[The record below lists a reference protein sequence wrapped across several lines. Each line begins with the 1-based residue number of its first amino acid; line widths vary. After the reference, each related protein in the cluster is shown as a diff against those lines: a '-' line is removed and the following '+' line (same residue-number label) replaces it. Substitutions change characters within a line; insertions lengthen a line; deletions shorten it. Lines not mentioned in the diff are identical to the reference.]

1 MTDKKLPEYSAVENA
16 LNSSGL
22 AVSSAELHGLLVGML
37 SGGLNIDDQSWKPA
51 LFDYTNDG
59 LGWPDSALQVASSM
73 FTFSVEELTENDL
86 VVTLLLPDDSV
97 PLIELGDAVSDW
109 VTHFLSGL
117 GLAGLSMNDC
127 STEVKESLTDLEE
140 IARLGI
146 DEDDDLDE
154 QAALLVQVIEHV
166 KACVLTIHT
175 ELGAR
180 SKPKASKTI
189 H

>member
-1 MTDKKLPEYSAVENA
+1 MTDKKLPEYVSVENA
-16 LNSSGL
+16 LSSSGL

-59 LGWPDSALQVASSM
+59 MGWPDGALQVASAI
-73 FTFSVEELTENDL
+73 FDFSVQELTENDL
-86 VVTLLLPDDSV
+86 DLTLLLPGDEV

-117 GLAGLSMNDC
+117 GLAGLSLNEC
-127 STEVKESLTDLEE
+127 SKELKESLTDLEE

-146 DEDDDLDE
+146 DEDDDLEE
-154 QAALLVQVIEHV
+154 QATLLIQVIEHI
-166 KACVLTIHT
+166 KACVLVVHT

-180 SKPKASKTI
+180 PKPEVSKTI